1 MHKVSVY
8 SDGAI
13 GYGGKLYASMADVI
27 GVLPPEGEA
36 PHATVPV
43 AFEDKRD
50 YESIGK
56 IIYSTARLGVVHD
69 FAMDRFAFDFDTA
82 IDPRP
87 PH

>member
-27 GVLPPEGEA
+27 GVLPRQGEA
-36 PHATVPV
+36 PHTPMPV
-43 AFEDKRD
+43 AFENKQD
-50 YESIGK
+50 YELTGK

-69 FAMDRFAFDFDTA
+69 FAMGRFAFDFDTP